1 MARYVVWRE
10 VREAYVCKGAV
21 GAMGAAGAMGRRGV
35 AHSCNRTVYL
45 CIILTGGLLLVR
57 RAFFVKCDGVKFVTA
72 AHVCFGVLCV

>member
-1 MARYVVWRE
+1 MWRE

-57 RAFFVKCDGVKFVTA
+57 RAFFC
-72 AHVCFGVLCV
+72 